1 MSSLARVRIDIPNAL
16 NDVNVKF
23 NGGGLMFPILLVDL
37 PNLM

>member
-23 NGGGLMFPILLVDL
+23 NGGDLCSQYSLLIFPI
-37 PNLM
+37 